1 MSYLSR
7 RAFLRSDAAL
17 PLATKFASPQ
27 IASSKPGFTLTRSDN
42 DFLEDLSR
50 RAFRFFWEQGDPNTG
65 LVLDRVR
72 ADGTPIPGRNLE
84 AASTAVTGFY
94 LTALCIAAE
103 RRWINPNDVLQ

>member
-1 MSYLSR
+1 MQS
-7 RAFLRSDAAL
+7 AAAL
-17 PLATKFASPQ
+17 PLASKIGSSA
-27 IASSKPGFTLTRSDN
+27 IASGKPGFQLSRADD

-50 RAFRFFWEQGDPNTG
+50 RTFRFFWEQGDPNTG

-103 RRWINPNDVLQ
+103 RR